1 MVWSCGITILE
12 FTLILNA
19 DWLTSDTLISFCK
32 QIIYT
37 SFWIQANTKYWF
49 ATGCSWRVLYMYV
62 CVRVCKKVSLFIH
75 FFQPNQNGLS
85 ANKFN
90 SMLYQLHFKPVQ
102 MFCFW
107 FPVTIQLNL
116 YYMWETLICTNFL
129 LPNFSKLSQISF
141 STLKVFE

>member
-1 MVWSCGITILE
+1 MQTGLLLTHLFPFVSKLYTRHFE
-12 FTLILNA
+12 FKQILNT
-19 DWLTSDTLISFCK
+19 DL
-32 QIIYT
+32 Q
-37 SFWIQANTKYWF
+37 QAAHEESYI
-49 ATGCSWRVLYMYV
+49 CM

-102 MFCFW
+102 MFCFR

-116 YYMWETLICTNFL
+116 YYM
-129 LPNFSKLSQISF
+129 
-141 STLKVFE
+141 